1 MTGQRHA
8 RRQRRR
14 GPRAMILTPLTALPF
29 AAPALAAEPA
39 MTPLAD
45 PVRLALVVLVA
56 GLVLCLAITAWFHRA
71 MRNRWRERM
80 RAMEHALRHAR
91 LANAQADVFMASEPQ
106 ALVSWPTPDG
116 EPMVESDGQFA
127 ALNTPPGRILAFGS
141 WLGPA
146 DAQAMDQA
154 LARLRDT
161 GAPLSLTLRAGDR
174 FISAEGRIVAG
185 APSLRLREITGERD
199 ARARL
204 EDQLAATE
212 SELGAV
218 RDMLDEIPQ
227 PVWVRDRDERL
238 VWANAAYVR
247 AVEASDV
254 AAVTRDALELLDQ
267 TSRAEARR
275 QRAQGAPWQARIPAV
290 IAGDRRIM
298 EIVETPGVSGS
309 AGIATDVSELAR
321 LRDDFARQT
330 EAHARTLDQ
339 LPTGVAIFDASR
351 KLIFHNAAYRLL
363 WTLDQDWLESGPSD
377 GDILERLRVWRR
389 LPEEADFRE
398 WKARILASYTAVES
412 HEHWWHLPDGR
423 TIRVVINPNPQGGVT
438 YLYDDVS
445 ERFQLESRYNG
456 LLGVQ
461 GETLDTLREGVA
473 VFGPDGRLRLSN
485 PAFAALWR
493 IPREVVS
500 SEPHIDEVVSRARRT
515 AGDDASW
522 MMLRDAVVGLED
534 RAGGTCRMEGRA
546 DADSVL
552 VVDCRI
558 APLPDG
564 STLITFTNVSDSV
577 RMERALTERNEALLK
592 ASQLRDD
599 FVHHVSY
606 ELRSP
611 LTNIIGFVE
620 MLGNGMIGPLND
632 RQREYADH
640 ILRSSTALNAIIDDI
655 LDLATIDNGE
665 LELTREPVDVR
676 ATIAAATR
684 GVEDRLAEAAIT
696 LHVEAPAATPGFV
709 ADGKRL
715 RQVLFNLL
723 SNAISFSDRNRNI
736 WLKVREDGD
745 AIRFDVMDEGHGIP
759 AEVLDKVF
767 ERFESHAPDARRRGV
782 GLGLSMVRA
791 FVELHGGRVEISSRP
806 GVGTQVSCFF
816 PARAPESQGAASQGA
831 TSQGAA
837 SQGPANQAPASQAPA
852 SARPALETPHGARPS
867 APAPAGDASPAPAPA
882 TGETLAKLSPD

>member
-1 MTGQRHA
+1 MTGPRHV
-8 RRQRRR
+8 RRKSLYEP
-14 GPRAMILTPLTALPF
+14 GPVASAGLALATLALPG
-29 AAPALAAEPA
+29 PALAAEA
-39 MTPLAD
+39 QTAGFTD
-45 PVRLALVVLVA
+45 PVRLALVVLVV
-56 GLVLCLAITAWFHRA
+56 GLALCLAVTAWFHRA
-71 MRNRWRERM
+71 MRNRWRDRM
-80 RAMEHALRHAR
+80 RAMEHELRHAR

-106 ALVSWPTPDG
+106 ALVSWPTPDAQ
-116 EPMVESDGQFA
+116 PLIESDGQFA
-127 ALNTPPGRILAFGS
+127 AFNTPPGRILAFGS
-141 WLGPA
+141 WLGPS
-146 DAQAMDQA
+146 DAQAMEQA
-154 LARLRDT
+154 LTRLRDA
-161 GAPLSLTLRAGDR
+161 GAPLSLTLRAGER

-185 APSLRLREITGERD
+185 APSLRLREITGERG
-199 ARARL
+199 ARAKL
-204 EDQLAATE
+204 EDQLAATDG
-212 SELGAV
+212 ELGAV

-247 AVEASDV
+247 AVEAADV
-254 AAVTRDALELLDQ
+254 AAVTRDNLELLDQ
-267 TSRAEARR
+267 NSRADARR
-275 QRAQGAPWQARIPAV
+275 QRAQGAPWQARVPAV

-339 LPTGVAIFDASR
+339 LPTGVAIFDGSR
-351 KLIFHNAAYRLL
+351 QLIFHNAAYRLL

-377 GDILERLRVWRR
+377 GDILERLRAWRR
-389 LPEEADFRE
+389 LPEEADFRQ
-398 WKARILASYTAVES
+398 WKARILSGYTTVES

-493 IPREVVS
+493 IPQEVVS
-500 SEPHIDEVVSRARRT
+500 SEPHIDEVVARARKT

-534 RAGGTCRMEGRA
+534 RTGGTCRMEGRA
-546 DADSVL
+546 DAETVL

-665 LELTREPVDVR
+665 LELTRELVDVR

-684 GVEDRLAEAAIT
+684 GVEDRLAEASIA
-696 LHVEAPAATPGFV
+696 LHVEAPPATPGFV
-709 ADGKRL
+709 ADSKRL

-723 SNAISFSDRNRNI
+723 SNAVSFSERRQNI
-736 WLKVREDGD
+736 WLKVRMDGD
-745 AIRFDVMDEGHGIP
+745 YIRFDVIDEGHGIP
-759 AEVLDKVF
+759 PDVIDKVF

-791 FVELHGGRVEISSRP
+791 FVELHGGRVEISSQP
-806 GVGTQVSCFF
+806 GVGTHVSCFF
-816 PARAPESQGAASQGA
+816 PAGAPESPRPKQE
-831 TSQGAA
+831 
-837 SQGPANQAPASQAPA
+837 PAQELTQERAHEPAPPAP
-852 SARPALETPHGARPS
+852 ARPAT
-867 APAPAGDASPAPAPA
+867 PAPSGDVPPPPA
-882 TGETLAKLSPD
+882 TGATLAKPPPD